1 MFIPQQLKTKTKNTS
16 LKHKKQKGI
25 VEMKMELK
33 RRKQSACIHIDE
45 ESVY

>member
-25 VEMKMELK
+25 VEMKIKKLIIYNK
-33 RRKQSACIHIDE
+33 SIFINIL
-45 ESVY
+45 

>member
-1 MFIPQQLKTKTKNTS
+1 MHARSQKTQVWSIKN
-16 LKHKKQKGI
+16 KKGI